1 MKKEFRIKKTQE
13 FAEILNYKKFYT
25 CPSFAI
31 YVKPK
36 KKSMQELEFLLE
48 RSLVKLYKEIKL
60 NVRFVM
66 MVQEIY
72 DFSENFDT
80 IILVRVKYK
89 EESYLNNKN
98 S

>member
-1 MKKEFRIKKTQE
+1 
-13 FAEILNYKKFYT
+13 
-25 CPSFAI
+25 
-31 YVKPK
+31 
-36 KKSMQELEFLLE
+36 
-48 RSLVKLYKEIKL
+48 
-60 NVRFVM
+60 M